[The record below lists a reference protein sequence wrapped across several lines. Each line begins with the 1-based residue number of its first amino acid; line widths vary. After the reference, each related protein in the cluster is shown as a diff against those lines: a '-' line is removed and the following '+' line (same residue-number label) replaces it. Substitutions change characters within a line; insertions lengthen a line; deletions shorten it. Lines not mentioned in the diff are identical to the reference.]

1 MNGFNRLQKPLKRLS
16 DSTTGKHLAE
26 ARCDEKLMAFQET
39 IFITGFPGFIA
50 GRLVERLA
58 REGARFILLVQSPLV
73 ARAQRDIASIVAK
86 TGADPEDFSIVE
98 GDITK
103 PDLGLSSQDLGR
115 ARSQTNTL
123 FHLAAIYDLAVE
135 RELAQRVNVQG
146 TEHVNQFAKSIL
158 NLKRYHYVS
167 TCYVAGR
174 RLGLIREEELRHDA
188 GFRNHYE
195 ESKYM
200 AELSVDEL
208 KSELPVTIHRPAVV
222 VGDSNTGET
231 AKYDGIYYLIHYLR
245 RWPGGLSL
253 FNIGNSK
260 VSLNLVPIDFV
271 IEAMVALAKDER
283 AAGATVQIADPEPL
297 TTEQLFDAI
306 AETVAGRKSAITLP
320 RNLVYPVLMAPGA
333 PKISRLPHSAVPYFF
348 LEQAYDTTQSQKL
361 LALHGVQCPPFPS
374 FVKTLIEFV
383 AEHPTL

>member
-1 MNGFNRLQKPLKRLS
+1 
-16 DSTTGKHLAE
+16 
-26 ARCDEKLMAFQET
+26 MAFHQT
-39 IFITGFPGFIA
+39 IFVTGFPGFIA

-58 REGARFILLVQSPLV
+58 REDARFILLVQPSLV
-73 ARAQRDIASIVAK
+73 ARAQTDITTIVAK
-86 TGADPEDFSIVE
+86 TGADVANFAIVE
-98 GDITK
+98 GDITS
-103 PDLGLSSQDLGR
+103 PDLGLSPEDFAR
-115 ARSQTNTL
+115 ARAEAHTL

-135 RELAQRVNVQG
+135 RELAQRVNVEG
-146 TEHVNQFAKSIL
+146 TERVNEFAKSIP

-174 RLGLIREEELRHDA
+174 RRGLIREDELQHDS

-195 ESKYM
+195 ESKYL
-200 AELSVDEL
+200 AELSVNRL

-222 VGDSNTGET
+222 VGDSRSGET

-271 IEAMVALAKDER
+271 IEAMVALAKDEG
-283 AAGATVQIADPEPL
+283 AVGATVQIADPAPL
-297 TTEQLFDAI
+297 TTEQLFDSI
-306 AETVAGRKSAITLP
+306 ANNVGGRQSIITLP

-333 PKISRLPHSAVPYFF
+333 PKISGLPHSAVPYFF
-348 LEQAYDTTQSQKL
+348 LEQTYDTTQSQQL
-361 LALHGVQCPPFPS
+361 LAPHELRCPAFPKYVES
-374 FVKTLIEFV
+374 LVEFV
-383 AEHPTL
+383 REHPTL